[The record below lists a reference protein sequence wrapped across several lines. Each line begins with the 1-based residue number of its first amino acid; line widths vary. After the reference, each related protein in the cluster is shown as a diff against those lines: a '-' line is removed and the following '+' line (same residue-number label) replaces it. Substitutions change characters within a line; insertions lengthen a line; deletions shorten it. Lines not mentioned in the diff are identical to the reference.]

1 MRASNQIEIAAFRL
15 EDASPGAV
23 VMREAILAYE
33 NAMTAWWL
41 QRESG
46 GIVRVDSEDPDRVLG
61 VRYKAATI
69 DGGRALMAFQ
79 KARAELNAAVAN
91 RRRELGDMTC
101 RPCAGKEA
109 V

>member
-1 MRASNQIEIAAFRL
+1 MRPARQIEITELRL
-15 EDASPGAV
+15 DSPSPGAV

-33 NAMTAWWL
+33 NAVTAWHV
-41 QRESG
+41 QRETG
-46 GIVRVDSEDPDRVLG
+46 GIVPAPAGHDRDIG
-61 VRYKAATI
+61 VRYVAATFE
-69 DGGRALMAFQ
+69 GGRVLVAFQ

-91 RRRELGDMTC
+91 RRRELGDTTC